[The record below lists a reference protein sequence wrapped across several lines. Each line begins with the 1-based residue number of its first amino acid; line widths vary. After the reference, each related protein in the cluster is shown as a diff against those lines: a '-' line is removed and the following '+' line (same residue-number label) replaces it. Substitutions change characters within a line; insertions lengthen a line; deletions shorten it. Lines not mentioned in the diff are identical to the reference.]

1 VQRPEVVARAIARS
15 VGRART
21 EIWTSFP
28 TRVAAGAITA
38 FPWLLD
44 WVVAFSR
51 RGTPRAAERA
61 PGN

>member
-1 VQRPEVVARAIARS
+1 
-15 VGRART
+15 
-21 EIWTSFP
+21 
-28 TRVAAGAITA
+28 VAAGAITA